1 MCFYLNVYI
10 YLQGY
15 FDLQPHLDDQTIIKI
30 GNKVHTVGSLVGAGL
45 ESSFKKQWK
54 DRKSKIKA
62 EDFSSF
68 DSIREA
74 REAPAPAD
82 WKRSPEEWQQQIDF
96 WAEPTRMAKAKKNAE
111 NRAKNKT
118 PTYQG
123 SMSFAQGRHIYVR
136 FFIIFIFLYYIICY

>member
-1 MCFYLNVYI
+1 MCFYSNVYI

-15 FDLQPHLDDQTIIKI
+15 FNLQPCLDDETIIKI

-54 DRKSKIKA
+54 DRKSKLKK
-62 EDFSSF
+62 EGFSSF
-68 DSIREA
+68 DSIQKA
-74 REAPAPAD
+74 REAPVPAD
-82 WKRSPEEWQQQIDF
+82 WKRSPEEWQQQINF
-96 WAEPTRMAKAKKNAE
+96 WADPTRMAKAKKNAE

-123 SMSFAQGRHIYVR
+123 SQSFAQGRYIYVR
-136 FFIIFIFLYYIICY
+136 FFIIFIFL